1 MNSSEYKAKIDEFMT
16 LKGQLMSLSGVT
28 DSSASAVAKSR
39 EYLDEIII
47 CGEPI
52 DKGVLSG
59 NVTTL
64 VENIADTID
73 QLIREC
79 QVKIDEYTDL
89 YNAALKAEQEAR
101 EREEKKANRWWSKWI

>member
-1 MNSSEYKAKIDEFMT
+1 MSSSEYKAKVDEFMA
-16 LKGQLMSLSGVT
+16 LKAQLLGLSGVT
-28 DSSASAVAKSR
+28 DSSTSAVTKSR

-59 NVTTL
+59 TITTL

-79 QVKIDEYTDL
+79 QTKIDEYTDL